1 MLLRL
6 RDFDAGLLQ
15 AESIARVDNSSI
27 EGILLRAWQLP
38 PTLGGH
44 FVILIEDTYPA
55 SVPSANAWQIRL
67 LEPED
72 RIVIAR
78 RGRGGK
84 NFFALE
90 TLVSCLRGETR
101 VWQADFE
108 LNSHWGGIRD
118 DEVIAGMQVIAQKA
132 GIGLEVRDILIEPEP
147 QNPAGT

>member
-1 MLLRL
+1 M
-6 RDFDAGLLQ
+6 ANG
-15 AESIARVDNSSI
+15 ARIQFSSHTNI
-27 EGILLRAWQLP
+27 QWEWAHGS
-38 PTLGGH
+38 
-44 FVILIEDTYPA
+44 E
-55 SVPSANAWQIRL
+55 QIRL